1 MMNNFIIF
9 FALGV
14 CTQIENM
21 LYYICRDEN
30 GGVMMAKASK
40 QDVTKIQNAL
50 TACRNLNRQVI
61 QCRDLAVPENIS
73 LRAHGMAIIEMVEL
87 LHIAGLSDGTQKNL
101 KCTHK
106 FRGLRNI
113 LAHKY
118 SDETVVEALELLP
131 AVRKELQQ
139 VITKLIGGR

>member
-1 MMNNFIIF
+1 
-9 FALGV
+9 
-14 CTQIENM
+14 
-21 LYYICRDEN
+21 
-30 GGVMMAKASK
+30 
-40 QDVTKIQNAL
+40 
-50 TACRNLNRQVI
+50 
-61 QCRDLAVPENIS
+61 
-73 LRAHGMAIIEMVEL
+73 MAIIEMVEL
-87 LHIAGLSDGTQKNL
+87 LHIAGLSGSTQKNL
-101 KCTHK
+101 KCTNK

>member
-1 MMNNFIIF
+1 
-9 FALGV
+9 
-14 CTQIENM
+14 M

-30 GGVMMAKASK
+30 GGVKVAKSSK

-73 LRAHGMAIIEMVEL
+73 LKAHGMAIIEMVEL
-87 LHIAGLSDGTQKNL
+87 LHIAGLSNGTQRSL

-131 AVRKELQQ
+131 EVRKELQK
-139 VITKLIGGR
+139 VFTKLVGGR

>member
-50 TACRNLNRQVI
+50 TACRNLNRQV
-61 QCRDLAVPENIS
+61 L
-73 LRAHGMAIIEMVEL
+73 
-87 LHIAGLSDGTQKNL
+87 
-101 KCTHK
+101 
-106 FRGLRNI
+106 
-113 LAHKY
+113 
-118 SDETVVEALELLP
+118 
-131 AVRKELQQ
+131 
-139 VITKLIGGR
+139 

>member
-1 MMNNFIIF
+1 
-9 FALGV
+9 
-14 CTQIENM
+14 
-21 LYYICRDEN
+21 
-30 GGVMMAKASK
+30 MAKSSK

-61 QCRDLAVPENIS
+61 QCRDLNVPENIS

-131 AVRKELQQ
+131 EVRKELKQ
-139 VITKLIGGR
+139 VFNKLVRGC

>member
-1 MMNNFIIF
+1 
-9 FALGV
+9 
-14 CTQIENM
+14 
-21 LYYICRDEN
+21 
-30 GGVMMAKASK
+30 MAKASK

-73 LRAHGMAIIEMVEL
+73 LRAHGMAIIDMVEL
-87 LHIAGLSDGTQKNL
+87 LHIAGLSYGTQKNL

-118 SDETVVEALELLP
+118 NDETVVEALELLP
-131 AVRKELQQ
+131 SVRKELQQ

>member
-1 MMNNFIIF
+1 MINNFIIF
-9 FALGV
+9 FALVV

-30 GGVMMAKASK
+30 GGVEMAKASK

-73 LRAHGMAIIEMVEL
+73 LKAHGMAIIEMVEL
-87 LHIAGLSDGTQKNL
+87 LHIAGLSNGTQRSL

-118 SDETVVEALELLP
+118 SDETVVEALELLLE
-131 AVRKELQQ
+131 VRKELQK
-139 VITKLIGGR
+139 VFTKLVGGR

>member
-1 MMNNFIIF
+1 
-9 FALGV
+9 
-14 CTQIENM
+14 
-21 LYYICRDEN
+21 
-30 GGVMMAKASK
+30 MAKSSK

-61 QCRDLAVPENIS
+61 QCCDLNVPENIS
-73 LRAHGMAIIEMVEL
+73 IKAHGMAIIEMVEL

-118 SDETVVEALELLP
+118 SDETMVEALELLP
-131 AVRKELQQ
+131 EVRKELKQ
-139 VITKLIGGR
+139 VFNKLVRGC